1 MGRPCLFDKPMTP
14 AERQRRHRRHE
25 ALRRAVTYRPPPPKP
40 AEIAVTKSPPAP
52 PPPSPEITRTAATP
66 GRPPAWFDATTMVG

>member
-25 ALRRAVTYRPPPPKP
+25 ALRRAVTYRPLPPKP
-40 AEIAVTKSPPAP
+40 PEIAVTKPPIAP
-52 PPPSPEITRTAATP
+52 TAEVP
-66 GRPPAWFDATTMVG
+66 WRPPFDPAALIG